1 MELRVEGLEVSE
13 DPATQRVQDVLAD
26 ESLHHQE
33 PVARD
38 RLGQR
43 RAEHERH
50 HGGQRGEVVVGADRR
65 DAGVDADLDEVG
77 DREPGGVLDDH
88 DEQEQLQRPGV
99 RRQQLAQEA
108 AGASAE
114 PAGGQPL
121 GCLVGVDR
129 GLAAPGPGVGRA
141 AHADTSSATDP
152 ASDPASAASSSR

>member
-1 MELRVEGLEVSE
+1 MELRVQRREVSE
-13 DPATQRVQDVLAD
+13 HPAPQGVQDVLAD
-26 ESLHHQE
+26 EALHHQE
-33 PVARD
+33 PVPRD
-38 RLGQR
+38 GLGQR
-43 RAEHERH
+43 GAQHQGD
-50 HGGQRGEVVVGADRR
+50 HGDQRGEVVVGADRR

-129 GLAAPGPGVGRA
+129 GLAPPGRGVGRA

-152 ASDPASAASSSR
+152 ASAASSSR